1 MVVVAAVLLVVAVAS
16 GVVLARTRAQVEAL
30 TGALE
35 AARRDA
41 AEAQTAL
48 RLADADRATAR
59 RERDD
64 ALEREKRARR
74 EAADVGRRLHQEHAA
89 RTAAEEAGARWEAE
103 LAEARAAAAA
113 RPEHDAGELWA
124 LALAGVVRTWDV
136 SVAPSPG
143 MPSPL
148 EGADDQLRAA
158 IEIEV
163 DAAREEAGAAIDLEW
178 SGDAIHAPEV
188 SLRALS
194 IAQELVARLA
204 KASEA
209 AVLRVTSDDDGVVID
224 VEGHDAD
231 GRSVVPVDVAAEH
244 QAAPGRYVLGVG
256 KRVTAGRRGT

>member
-16 GVVLARTRAQVEAL
+16 GVVLARTRAQVREL

-35 AARRDA
+35 AARRTA
-41 AEAQTAL
+41 AEAQAAA

-74 EAADVGRRLHQEHAA
+74 EAADVARRLQAEHAA
-89 RTAAEEAGARWEAE
+89 RAAAEEAAARWEAD
-103 LAEARAAAAA
+103 LAEARAVAA

-124 LALAGVVRTWDV
+124 LALAGVRRTWEV

-148 EGADDQLRAA
+148 DGADDQLRAA

-178 SGDAIHAPEV
+178 SGETTHPAAV
-188 SLRALS
+188 SVRALS

-209 AVLRVTSDDDGVVID
+209 AVLRVTSDDGGVVIE

-244 QAAPGRYVLGVG
+244 QAAPGRYVLG
-256 KRVTAGRRGT
+256 A